1 MHRRVYGRNGDVV
14 ILLCVIPP
22 STNPLLLIKFDKV
35 FIAQIYFEIFKRP
48 PIIFF
53 FRIYLQWLLCNLRHY
68 KRE

>member
-22 STNPLLLIKFDKV
+22 STHPLLLIKFDKV

-53 FRIYLQWLLCNLRHY
+53 FSNLPPMASLHPSSL
-68 KRE
+68 